1 MWIGVIGLNAANA
14 SLYWFL
20 FMPLIADNLAAVKE
34 RMALAARKSGREP
47 DSVRLVAVSKTVPA
61 ERIEVGGI
69 EGCVLGENKVQE
81 ARGKIEALGTESYHW
96 HFIGHLQRNKVKYIP
111 GLFEL
116 IHSVDNSE
124 LAEDIHS
131 YSLRHDLV
139 TPVLIQVNISGEA
152 SKSGVHPNDL
162 EDLLGMLISL
172 NGISVRGLMTI
183 PPYDPDPEQSRKHFA
198 ALRKLRDR
206 MKAVDIENIT
216 MDELSMG
223 MSNDF
228 EVAIEEGATWV
239 RVGTAIFGERDAQ

>member
-1 MWIGVIGLNAANA
+1 M
-14 SLYWFL
+14 SS
-20 FMPLIADNLAAVKE
+20 IADNLATVKE
-34 RMALAARKSGREP
+34 RMASAARKSGREP
-47 DSVRLVAVSKTVPA
+47 DAVRLVAVSKTVPA
-61 ERIEVGGI
+61 ERIEVGGL

-81 ARGKIEALGTESYHW
+81 ARDKIEALGTKSYHW

-124 LAEDIHS
+124 LAEDIHR
-131 YSLRHDLV
+131 YSLKHDVV
-139 TPVLIQVNISGEA
+139 TPVLIQVNVSGES
-152 SKSGVHPNDL
+152 SKSGVPSSKL
-162 EDLLGMLISL
+162 EELLDMLISL

-183 PPYDPDPEQSRKHFA
+183 PPFDPDPEKSRKHFA
-198 ALRKLRDR
+198 ALRNLRDR
-206 MKAVDIENIT
+206 MKKVNIENVI

-239 RVGTAIFGERDAQ
+239 RVGSAIFGDRATH

>member
-1 MWIGVIGLNAANA
+1 M
-14 SLYWFL
+14 S
-20 FMPLIADNLAAVKE
+20 LIADNLAAVKE
-34 RMALAARKSGREP
+34 RMAQAARKSGREP
-47 DSVRLVAVSKTVPA
+47 DSVRLVAVTKTVSV
-61 ERIEVGGI
+61 ERISEAGEVD
-69 EGCVLGENKVQE
+69 GCVFGENKVQE
-81 ARGKIEALGTESYHW
+81 ARDKIETLGTESYHW

-124 LAEDIHS
+124 LAEEIHS
-131 YSLRHDLV
+131 HSLQHDVV

-152 SKSGVHPNDL
+152 SKTGVAPSDL
-162 EDLLGMLISL
+162 EELLDMTVSL
-172 NGISVRGLMTI
+172 SGISVRGLMTI
-183 PPYDPDPEQSRKHFA
+183 PPFDPDPEQSRKHFA

-206 MKAVDIENIT
+206 MQAVNIENIT

-239 RVGTAIFGERDAQ
+239 RVGSAIFGARDAH

>member
-1 MWIGVIGLNAANA
+1 M
-14 SLYWFL
+14 S
-20 FMPLIADNLAAVKE
+20 LIADNLAAVKE
-34 RMALAARKSGREP
+34 RMAEAARKAGRKP
-47 DSVRLVAVSKTVPA
+47 NAVRLVAVSKTVPV
-61 ERIEVGGI
+61 ERIAEAGAMD
-69 EGCVLGENKVQE
+69 GCVFGENKVQE
-81 ARGKIEALGTESYHW
+81 ARDKIEALRKESYHW

-124 LAEDIHS
+124 LAEEIHRH
-131 YSLRHDLV
+131 SLKHNLV
-139 TPVLIQVNISGEA
+139 TPVLIQVNVSGET
-152 SKSGVHPNDL
+152 SKSGVNPGDL
-162 EDLLGMLISL
+162 EELLEMLVSL

-183 PPYDPDPEQSRKHFA
+183 PPFDPDPEKSRKHFA

-206 MKAVDIENIT
+206 MLKVNIENIA

-239 RVGTAIFGERDAQ
+239 RVGTAIFGDRTTR

>member
-1 MWIGVIGLNAANA
+1 M
-14 SLYWFL
+14 S
-20 FMPLIADNLAAVKE
+20 LIADNLAAVKE
-34 RMALAARKSGREP
+34 RMAQAARKSGREP
-47 DSVRLVAVSKTVPA
+47 NAVQLVAVTKTVPA

-81 ARGKIEALGTESYHW
+81 ARDKIEALGTESYHW

-124 LAEDIHS
+124 LAEEIHKH
-131 YSLRHDLV
+131 SLQHDVV
-139 TPVLIQVNISGEA
+139 TPVLIQVNISGET
-152 SKSGVHPNDL
+152 SKSGVKPNDL
-162 EDLLGMLISL
+162 EELLDMIVSL

-183 PPYDPDPEQSRKHFA
+183 PPFDPDPEKSRKHFA

-206 MKAVDIENIT
+206 MRSVNIENIT

-239 RVGTAIFGERDAQ
+239 RVGSAIFGARDVH

>member
-1 MWIGVIGLNAANA
+1 L
-14 SLYWFL
+14 
-20 FMPLIADNLAAVKE
+20 
-34 RMALAARKSGREP
+34 
-47 DSVRLVAVSKTVPA
+47 
-61 ERIEVGGI
+61 

-81 ARGKIEALGTESYHW
+81 ARDKIEALGTESYHW

-124 LAEDIHS
+124 LAEDIHR
-131 YSLRHDLV
+131 YSLKHDLV
-139 TPVLIQVNISGEA
+139 TPVLIQVNVSGEL
-152 SKSGVHPNDL
+152 SKSGVPPSKL
-162 EDLLGMLISL
+162 EELLDMLISL

-183 PPYDPDPEQSRKHFA
+183 PPFDPDPEKSRKHFA

-206 MKAVDIENIT
+206 MKKVNIENIV

-239 RVGTAIFGERDAQ
+239 RVGSAIFGDRATH

>member
-1 MWIGVIGLNAANA
+1 M
-14 SLYWFL
+14 S
-20 FMPLIADNLAAVKE
+20 LIADNLASIKQ
-34 RMALAARKSGREP
+34 RMAEAARKAGRDP
-47 DSVRLVAVSKTVPA
+47 QDVRLVAVTKTIPVEKTA
-61 ERIEVGGI
+61 EAGKVG
-69 EGCVLGENKVQE
+69 GCVLGENKIQD
-81 ARGKIEALGTESYHW
+81 ARDKIAILGTDAYHW

-124 LAEDIHS
+124 LAEDIHR
-131 YSLRHDLV
+131 YSLKHDLV
-139 TPVLIQVNISGEA
+139 TPVLIQVNVSGEL
-152 SKSGVHPNDL
+152 SKSGVPPSKL
-162 EDLLGMLISL
+162 EELLDMLISL

-183 PPYDPDPEQSRKHFA
+183 PPFDPDPEKSRKHFA

-206 MKAVDIENIT
+206 MKKVNIENIV

-239 RVGTAIFGERDAQ
+239 RVGSAIFGDRATH

>member
-1 MWIGVIGLNAANA
+1 L
-14 SLYWFL
+14 S
-20 FMPLIADNLAAVKE
+20 LIADNLAIVKE
-34 RMALAARKSGREP
+34 RMAQAARKSGRDP
-47 DSVRLVAVSKTVPA
+47 DAVRLVAVTKTVPA

-81 ARGKIEALGTESYHW
+81 ARNKIEALGTKSYHW

-116 IHSVDNSE
+116 VHSVDNSE
-124 LAEDIHS
+124 LAEAIHS
-131 YSLRHDLV
+131 HSLQHDVV
-139 TPVLIQVNISGEA
+139 TPVLIQVNISGEN
-152 SKSGVHPNDL
+152 SKSGVKPNDL
-162 EDLLGMLISL
+162 EELLDMTVSL
-172 NGISVRGLMTI
+172 GGISVRGLMTI
-183 PPYDPDPEQSRKHFA
+183 PPFDPDPEKSRKHFA

-206 MKAVDIENIT
+206 MRSVNIENVA

-239 RVGTAIFGERDAQ
+239 RVGTAIFGARDAH

>member
-1 MWIGVIGLNAANA
+1 L
-14 SLYWFL
+14 S
-20 FMPLIADNLAAVKE
+20 LIAENLAVVKE
-34 RMALAARKSGREP
+34 RIAQAARKSGREP
-47 DSVRLVAVSKTVPA
+47 ESVRLVAVSKTVPA
-61 ERIEVGGI
+61 ERIEVSGI

-81 ARGKIEALGTESYHW
+81 ARDKIEALGTESYHW
-96 HFIGHLQRNKVKYIP
+96 HFIGHLQRNKVKHIP

-116 IHSVDNSE
+116 IHSVDSSE

-152 SKSGVHPNDL
+152 SKSGVAPSDL
-162 EDLLGMLISL
+162 EELLSMLISL
-172 NGISVRGLMTI
+172 SGISVRGLMTI
-183 PPYDPDPEQSRKHFA
+183 PPFDPDPEKSRRHFA

-206 MKAVDIENIT
+206 MRSVNIENIT

-239 RVGTAIFGERDAQ
+239 RVGTAIFGARDTH

>member
-1 MWIGVIGLNAANA
+1 M
-14 SLYWFL
+14 SQ
-20 FMPLIADNLAAVKE
+20 IADNLARVRE
-34 RMALAARKSGREP
+34 RMAQAARISGREP
-47 DSVRLVAVSKTVPA
+47 EAVRLVAVTKTVSS
-61 ERIEVGGI
+61 ERIVEAGDLG
-69 EGCVLGENKVQE
+69 GCVFGENKVQE
-81 ARGKIEALGTESYHW
+81 ARDKIETLGTECYHW

-116 IHSVDNSE
+116 IHSVDSSE

-131 YSLRHDLV
+131 YSLKHDLI
-139 TPVLIQVNISGEA
+139 TPVLIQVNIAGEA
-152 SKSGVHPNDL
+152 SKSGVAPSDL
-162 EDLLGMLISL
+162 EELLEMLVSL

-183 PPYDPDPEQSRKHFA
+183 PPFDPDPEKSRRHFA

-206 MKAVDIENIT
+206 MKSVDIENIT

-239 RVGTAIFGERDAQ
+239 RVGTAIFGERDAR

>member
-1 MWIGVIGLNAANA
+1 M
-14 SLYWFL
+14 S
-20 FMPLIADNLAAVKE
+20 LIANNLATVKE
-34 RMALAARKSGREP
+34 RMAEAARKSGREP
-47 DSVRLVAVSKTVPA
+47 DAVGLVAVSKTVPA
-61 ERIEVGGI
+61 ERIEVGGL

-81 ARGKIEALGTESYHW
+81 ARDKIEALGTESYHW
-96 HFIGHLQRNKVKYIP
+96 HFIGRLQRNKVKYIP

-124 LAEDIHS
+124 LAEDIHR
-131 YSLRHDLV
+131 YSLKHDVV
-139 TPVLIQVNISGEA
+139 TPVLIQVNISGES
-152 SKSGVHPNDL
+152 SKSGVLSSKL
-162 EDLLGMLISL
+162 EELLDMVVSL

-183 PPYDPDPEQSRKHFA
+183 PPFDPDPEKSRKHFA

-206 MKAVDIENIT
+206 MRKVNVENVV

-239 RVGTAIFGERDAQ
+239 RVGTAIFGDRTTH

>member
-1 MWIGVIGLNAANA
+1 M
-14 SLYWFL
+14 S
-20 FMPLIADNLAAVKE
+20 LIADNLAAVKE
-34 RMALAARKSGREP
+34 RMAQAARKSGR
-47 DSVRLVAVSKTVPA
+47 DASAVRLVAVTKTVPA

-81 ARGKIEALGTESYHW
+81 ARDKIEALGTESYHW

-124 LAEDIHS
+124 LAEEIHK
-131 YSLRHDLV
+131 YSLQHDVV
-139 TPVLIQVNISGEA
+139 TPVLIQVNISGEGN
-152 SKSGVHPNDL
+152 KFGVNPNKL
-162 EDLLGMLISL
+162 EELLDMTVSL
-172 NGISVRGLMTI
+172 SGISIQGLMTI
-183 PPYDPDPEQSRKHFA
+183 PPFDPDPEQSRKHFA

-206 MKAVDIENIT
+206 MQAVNIENVS

-239 RVGTAIFGERDAQ
+239 RVGTAIFGERDAH